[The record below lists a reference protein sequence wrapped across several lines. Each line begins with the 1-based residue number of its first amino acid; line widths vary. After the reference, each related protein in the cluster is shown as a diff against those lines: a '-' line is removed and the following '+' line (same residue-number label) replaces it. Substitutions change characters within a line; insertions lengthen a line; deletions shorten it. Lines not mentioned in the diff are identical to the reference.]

1 MSTGNSNLTNL
12 RGLSEI
18 GVDHEHSA
26 LGLAEGCA
34 LCGGRGYIRWTVFF
48 MYPYVFVAGPNKHDT
63 LLIIACANGTRNST
77 RPRLSPSRKRG

>member
-1 MSTGNSNLTNL
+1 MTV
-12 RGLSEI
+12 SEI

-48 MYPYVFVAGPNKHDT
+48 VYPYVFVAGPNKHDT
-63 LLIIACANGTRNST
+63 LLIIACADGTRNST
-77 RPRLSPSRKRG
+77 DRNMGLNIGLLCLT